1 MSAVRAPAP
10 RRTGARTLPGGSWT
24 AWGAA
29 LAVAAIAALAIADDA
44 GVAGPAALPEV
55 ARALLASVAVLAV
68 CGFPLARLLVPESIA
83 AWRPLLVLP
92 LGAVGCAL
100 ALTLLG
106 FAFVPFGVS
115 LPLVLAAAVAGCVL
129 TARRPAGGS
138 PAPAPHLLGLAAL
151 GLLVVAIALVPTF
164 RSGVVTVT
172 GFGSDAHMA
181 AGTAFFLQHEHPTG
195 HDAALPIDEV
205 TPAWRSKFPIYYALA
220 AVSSVAGMETWEML
234 MTFGAVMLA
243 LAGAGFFLL
252 AHRSFRA
259 GVGVAAVAAAA
270 AILDQRVLHL
280 PMHPYYNQLW
290 GLFTLPFSLVFAHL
304 WFEERTRKMLALL
317 VLFTLMGALAYPL
330 MLPFPGLV
338 IAGAW
343 VMEQRS
349 RGERVLPQMRGRRLR
364 WWMVPVG
371 VLLAVPIF
379 GVLEKI
385 GQGIRL
391 LGNLDTALEDWQGDL
406 AFHPPVG
413 EFLTVADVPGRT
425 LLVVLVCLLAVVGVR
440 RMSPRVGTPLLVTLV
455 LAGMAGA
462 FFGLLNDGQYLYFKI
477 LAFAGPLIV
486 VAAVVAV
493 GSLRGRLWPV
503 ALAGLALFSFSA
515 LAGARDEIALSF
527 DQLTPQAIEL
537 GAWAERLPPGSSVR
551 LDTPPPAQLWEAYM
565 LSDLPLGSRRPNPHY
580 PHVPRSQG
588 ADYALDWVGRTPP
601 ADSTGPP
608 LFTNSRHRLWRL
620 DGSGGRDT
628 TSRRQF
634 SGGVLGSL
642 ADPG

>member
-1 MSAVRAPAP
+1 ML
-10 RRTGARTLPGGSWT
+10 GW
-24 AWGAA
+24 A
-29 LAVAAIAALAIADDA
+29 LALAAAAVAALAIADDA
-44 GVAGPAALPEV
+44 GVAGPAALPDV
-55 ARALLASVAVLAV
+55 ARALAASVAVLGV

-106 FAFVPFGVS
+106 FALVPFGVS
-115 LPLVLAAAVAGCVL
+115 LPLVLAAGIVGCVL
-129 TARRPAGGS
+129 TARRPVTGS
-138 PAPAPHLLGLAAL
+138 PAPAPHLLGLAAV
-151 GLLVVAIALVPTF
+151 GLLIVAVALVPSF
-164 RSGVVTVT
+164 RSGLATVT

-195 HDAALPIDEV
+195 LDTALPIDEV
-205 TPAWRSKFPIYYALA
+205 TPAWRSKYPIYYALG
-220 AVSSVAGMETWEML
+220 AVSTVAGLETWETL

-243 LAGAGFFLL
+243 LAGAGFFLF
-252 AHRSFRA
+252 AHRTFRA
-259 GVGVAAVAAAA
+259 GVGVAAVAAAV

-304 WFEERTRKMLALL
+304 WFEERSRQMLALL

-330 MLPFPGLV
+330 MLPFPGVV

-343 VMEQRS
+343 ALEQRR
-349 RGERVLPQMRGRRLR
+349 RGERVLPRIRGRRPR

-371 VLLAVPIF
+371 ILLAVPIF

-385 GQGIRL
+385 GQAVAL
-391 LGNLDTALEDWQGDL
+391 LGNLDSALEDWQGDL
-406 AFHPPVG
+406 SFHPPVG
-413 EFLTVADVPGRT
+413 EFLAVADVPGRT
-425 LLVVLVCLLAVVGVR
+425 ALVVLVCLLAIAGVR
-440 RMSPRVGTPLLVTLV
+440 RMPRRVGLPLLVTLG

-462 FFGLLNDGQYLYFKI
+462 LFGVLKDGQYLYFKI

-493 GSLRGRLWPV
+493 GSLRGRLRPLAV
-503 ALAGLALFSFSA
+503 AGLVLFSASA
-515 LAGARDEIALSF
+515 LLGARDEIELSF
-527 DQLTPQAIEL
+527 DQLTPQTIEL
-537 GAWAERLPPGSSVR
+537 GEWAERLPPGASIR
-551 LDTPPPAQLWEAYM
+551 LDTPPPAQLWEAYI
-565 LSDLPLGSRRPNPHY
+565 LSGRPLGSRRPNPHY
-580 PHVPRSQG
+580 PHVPRSAG
-588 ADYALDWVGRTPP
+588 ADYAIDWRRRPVP
-601 ADSTGPP
+601 ADRAGPP
-608 LFTNSRHRLWRL
+608 LLTNSRYRLWKL
-620 DGSGGRDT
+620 DGSGGEDT

-634 SGGVLGSL
+634 SGGALGSL